1 MPDEVHGGGDVPR
14 DPSIEARVSA
24 LETRLDRLEAAI
36 EELRKELQALRVD
49 LVEFRAE
56 MRGRLANIPTTFQL
70 VFMLTT
76 FTVATFVGATGL
88 SLAVVRLA
96 GGH

>member
-1 MPDEVHGGGDVPR
+1 MPNEVSGGGDRPQA
-14 DPSIEARVSA
+14 SSLETRVSA
-24 LETRLDRLEAAI
+24 LEARLARLETAVD
-36 EELRKELQALRVD
+36 ELRKDVQALNVALARVD
-49 LVEFRAE
+49 GKISSL
-56 MRGRLANIPTTFQL
+56 PTTFQL
-70 VFMLTT
+70 VFILAG